1 MTAPRQ
7 RALSMLGAV
16 VLGLGCAAALDA
28 AGIGSFAPYRLASLL
43 GVMLLG
49 GVEAAA
55 WPALFEHRAHARR
68 ALSGAVVAGVVAFV
82 LARAPF
88 GWLDLGALGAGAPGD
103 LPLLVLPLIS
113 VLAVTATWPPDA
125 AKQRLAR

>member
-1 MTAPRQ
+1 MTAS
-7 RALSMLGAV
+7 RAHARARVLAGLGAL

-28 AGIGSFAPYRLASLL
+28 MGIGSFAPHRLASLV
-43 GVMLLG
+43 GVALLG

-55 WPALFEHRAHARR
+55 WPALLEHRVDVRR
-68 ALSGAVVAGVVAFV
+68 ALPGGVVAGLLAFV

-103 LPLLVLPLIS
+103 LPLLVVPLVS
-113 VLAVTATWPPDA
+113 VVAVAATWP
-125 AKQRLAR
+125 R